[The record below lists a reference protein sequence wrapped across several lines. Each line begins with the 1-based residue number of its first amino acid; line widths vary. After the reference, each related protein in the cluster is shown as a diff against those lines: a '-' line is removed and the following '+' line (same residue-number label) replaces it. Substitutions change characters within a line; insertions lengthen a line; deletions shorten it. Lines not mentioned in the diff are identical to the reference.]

1 MTNTLHAK
9 HGPSS
14 LKNKE
19 ICPHWENRPGSS
31 AAADEGTQMHEAAE
45 TGKLDDLNPEQIA
58 QVRECLDVVDQLQE
72 EISGC
77 IRYTEL
83 MVDVCGLTFGT
94 ADVILLGAHS
104 ATLID
109 YKFGRIAV
117 EDAETN
123 LQGQAYALGVF
134 DLFGVDSVT
143 VVFLQPRCD
152 LRTEHTFTRSADY
165 ERMRNRVATVI
176 ERAEDPKSSYCP
188 HPTNCQYCG
197 AKARCP
203 ALASKALTVAEK
215 LPDSLE
221 LPAVLDPQAITQPDQ
236 MALALKLAP
245 VLIDWADAVKS
256 HALEMV
262 RGGEEI
268 PGYELKHR
276 SGRRVIK
283 QLESVWDIVHA
294 EFDVPLEGFLPA
306 CSISVT
312 SLEKAVKGSQPRGK
326 GAEAI
331 RRLNQLLTA
340 EGLCLTDPDITYL
353 AKERN

>member
-1 MTNTLHAK
+1 MTNQLHAK

-19 ICPHWENRPGSS
+19 ICPHWQNRPGSS
-31 AAADEGTQMHEAAE
+31 AAADEGTALHEAAE
-45 TGKLDDLNPEQIA
+45 TGRLDGLNPEQIA
-58 QVRECLDVVDQLQE
+58 QVQECMISVDQLQE
-72 EISGC
+72 AIPGC

-83 MVDVCGLTFGT
+83 TVDVCGLTFGT

-109 YKFGRIAV
+109 YKFGRVPV

-165 ERMRNRVATVI
+165 ERMRDRVAAVI
-176 ERAEDPKSSYCP
+176 EKAEDPESPYCL

-197 AKARCP
+197 GKARCP
-203 ALASKALTVAEK
+203 ALTAKAMIVAEK
-215 LPDSLE
+215 LPERLA
-221 LPAVLDPQAITQPDQ
+221 LPAVMDPLQIAEPDQ
-236 MALALKLAP
+236 MALALRLAP
-245 VLIDWADAVKS
+245 VLIEWADAVKAQ
-256 HALEMV
+256 ALEMV

-283 QLESVWDIVHA
+283 ELESVWDIVHG
-294 EFDVPLEGFLPA
+294 EFELPLEGFLPA

-312 SLEKAVKGSQPRGK
+312 SLEKAVKSVQERGQ
-326 GAEAI
+326 GAKAI
-331 RRLNQLLTA
+331 RKLNQLLTA
-340 EGLCLTDPDITYL
+340 EGLCVTDPEITYL
-353 AKERN
+353 AKER

>member
-1 MTNTLHAK
+1 MTDKLHAK

-19 ICPHWENRPGSS
+19 ICPHWINRPGTS
-31 AAADEGTQMHEAAE
+31 AAAEEGTQMHEAAE
-45 TGKLDDLNPEQIA
+45 TNCFDGLNSEQIS
-58 QVRECLDVVDQLQE
+58 QVRDCLSAVDELQS
-72 EISGC
+72 EIPGA

-83 MVDVCGLTFGT
+83 QVDVCGLTFGT
-94 ADVILLGAHS
+94 ADVVIIGANT
-104 ATLID
+104 ATVID
-109 YKFGRIAV
+109 YKMGRV
-117 EDAETN
+117 PVDDAETN
-123 LQGQAYALGVF
+123 LQGWAYALGAF
-134 DLFGVDSVT
+134 DLFGVDSVK

-152 LRTEHTFTRSADY
+152 LRTEHTFTREKDY
-165 ERMRNRVATVI
+165 ERMRDRVAAVI
-176 ERAEDPKSSYCP
+176 ERAEDPESPYCP

-197 AKARCP
+197 AKATCP
-203 ALASKALTVAEK
+203 ALASKALAVAEK

-221 LPAVLDPQAITQPDQ
+221 LPAVFNPQEITQPDQ

-245 VLIDWADAVKS
+245 VLIAWADAVKA

-283 QLESVWDIVHA
+283 ELESVWDIVNTS
-294 EFDVPLEGFLPA
+294 FGVSLENFLPA

-312 SLEKAVKGSQPRGK
+312 SLEKAVKSVQAHGQ
-326 GAEAI
+326 GAKAI
-331 RRLNQLLTA
+331 RKLNQLLTA
-340 EGLCLTDPDITYL
+340 EGLCITDPEITYL
-353 AKERN
+353 AKER

>member
-1 MTNTLHAK
+1 MTSNLHAK

-31 AAADEGTQMHEAAE
+31 AAADEGTMMHESAE
-45 TGKLDDLNPEQIA
+45 TGKLDGLNPEQIA
-58 QVRECLDVVDQLQE
+58 QVKECMIAVDQLQE
-72 EISGC
+72 EIPGC

-104 ATLID
+104 ATLLD
-109 YKFGRIAV
+109 YKFGRVQV

-123 LQGQAYALGVF
+123 LQGWAYALGVF

-152 LRTEHTFTRSADY
+152 IRSEHTFIRSADY
-165 ERMRNRVATVI
+165 ERMRDRVATVI
-176 ERAEDPKSSYCP
+176 EQAEDPDGPYCL

-197 AKARCP
+197 AKALCP
-203 ALASKALTVAEK
+203 ALTAKAMMVFEK
-215 LPDSLE
+215 LPERLE
-221 LPAVLDPQAITQPDQ
+221 LPAVMDPLEIAEPDQ
-236 MALALKLAP
+236 MALALRLAP
-245 VLIDWADAVKS
+245 VLIEWADAVKS

-262 RGGEEI
+262 RGGQEV

-283 QLESVWDIVHA
+283 ELESVWDIVR
-294 EFDVPLEGFLPA
+294 ENFDVPLEGFLPA

-312 SLEKAVKGSQPRGK
+312 SLEKAVKGVQAHGQ
-326 GAEAI
+326 GAKAI
-331 RRLNQLLTA
+331 RKLNQLLTA
-340 EGLCLTDPDITYL
+340 EGLCLTDPEITYL
-353 AKERN
+353 AKER